1 MITLPAAA
9 AALDGLARRCPRQ
22 HPLRSFLRLRVRGGP
37 RPTQTYSR
45 PTGAGREGPATAP
58 CAGLTERAGAPR
70 PPAGRNGSR
79 RSHLQTL
86 ADSETSTN
94 PSLYYYY
101 HHHYHYFIFLS
112 ESFRPRDPPRGLQAR
127 PSHWQLRS
135 SGIPCCGA
143 GGPRRS
149 STAASAH
156 PGAGARNGDA
166 ARASGAVSMGN
177 LGNSQQRGRRNL
189 ECAFKPSDLAGRGP
203 PRELAHSA
211 GPAQGLRVK
220 SRLSDTACYLTG
232 CVARYILVSGA

>member
-94 PSLYYYY
+94 PSRYYYY
-101 HHHYHYFIFLS
+101 HHHYHYFMFYPSPSGL
-112 ESFRPRDPPRGLQAR
+112 ETRRAVCRPVRATG
-127 PSHWQLRS
+127 S
-135 SGIPCCGA
+135 SAAAAFPAA
-143 GGPRRS
+143 GR
-149 STAASAH
+149 
-156 PGAGARNGDA
+156 
-166 ARASGAVSMGN
+166 
-177 LGNSQQRGRRNL
+177 
-189 ECAFKPSDLAGRGP
+189 AGRGAAARP
-203 PRELAHSA
+203 PARIPARGREMAMLR
-211 GPAQGLRVK
+211 GPRGPFRWGT
-220 SRLSDTACYLTG
+220 SSIMDSD
-232 CVARYILVSGA
+232 R